1 MKRLAVVAILLVLI
15 AAYVGCRDDVFVE
28 PPPSLT
34 GNYAGTY
41 SLEAPDGTDRIEFVT
56 FLFRADSYIMRF
68 DTTVPGNEPISCNSL
83 GNYTLGNNIELE
95 VVDDNLDQGI
105 PGYEGSSACAEGLTP
120 RGVYGLDQSTAGVVL
135 MRQVRNDTI
144 FEIRLEGPLN

>member
-1 MKRLAVVAILLVLI
+1 MKRLAVVALLLVLV

-34 GNYAGTY
+34 GDYTGTY
-41 SLEAPDGTDRIEFVT
+41 SLEAPDNTQRTEFVVWQ
-56 FLFRADSYIMRF
+56 FRADSYIMRY
-68 DTTVPGNEPISCNSL
+68 DTAAADNDAISCNSL
-83 GNYTLGNNIELE
+83 GNYTLGNNVELE
-95 VVDDNLDQGI
+95 VLDDNLDQGI
-105 PGYEGSSACAEGLTP
+105 PGQASACNERLVP
-120 RGVYGLDQSTAGVVL
+120 QGVYGLDQSTPGVVL